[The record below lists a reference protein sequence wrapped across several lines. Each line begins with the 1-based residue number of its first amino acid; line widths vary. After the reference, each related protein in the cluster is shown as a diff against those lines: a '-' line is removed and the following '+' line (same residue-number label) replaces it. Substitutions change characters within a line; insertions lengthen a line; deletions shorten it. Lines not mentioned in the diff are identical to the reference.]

1 MTTTVKREKEVL
13 NMVELIPGCYYLNDE
28 VDLVHSLE
36 DSAWFIQEYKGDRK
50 TSIGYETRKDACRA
64 YIANCIEWQ

>member
-1 MTTTVKREKEVL
+1 MTDTVKREKEVL

-36 DSAWFIQEYKGDRK
+36 DSA
-50 TSIGYETRKDACRA
+50 
-64 YIANCIEWQ
+64 